1 MKYLPGNIYTNT
13 VVSAVAEIFGVFC
26 SGVIYAKKGIK
37 VSFSSFYI
45 SSIIGGLFVLL
56 FGEANVGFMPIFVLF
71 MRMGASGAFNIVYLA
86 N

>member
-1 MKYLPGNIYTNT
+1 M
-13 VVSAVAEIFGVFC
+13 AEIFGTAI

-37 VSFSSFYI
+37 ASFSVFYI
-45 SSIIGGLFVLL
+45 SSIIGGVFVLL
-56 FGEANVGFMPIFVLF
+56 FGEANVGLMPIFVLL